1 MINYEDDTAIEFLNL
16 SYKKLEELN
25 LKNKERR
32 RDRTEENLKNLEKE
46 YRKIL
51 KEQQKIKAVIVAFSD
66 LEGRFH
72 TLDYDKKYLLECNDN
87 LTFDGSSV
95 KGFSKVNNSDL
106 RLKLDWA
113 SFYFLPADIFGEGKV
128 MIFADIY
135 TQENKPHNS
144 DFRGRLKEYIK
155 ILKTKDIEANIG
167 TELEGFLVNGLDAE
181 MNFKEE
187 NGFELVS
194 LGGYYHSLPKD
205 KLKLFIDSTAE
216 AQRALG
222 FENEKDHP
230 EVAPSQFELN
240 YKYTDPI
247 NASDQIQLYKLVA
260 RQIAENMGCTA
271 TFLPKPFMNIN
282 GSGMHTNISL
292 SKKGKNLFYV
302 GQKDSSISKFGQEF
316 IDRVLSNANEIC
328 LVLNSSVNSYR
339 RLDPRYEAPNQIKF
353 SFSDRSSMI
362 RIPAGNSDSTR
373 IEVRSVASDANPY
386 LAIYTLLRIG
396 LEGPKE
402 VLVKKGK
409 RQRTR
414 TLPDNIFDAIR
425 VFKYSDIMT
434 KILGEEAKNNYSQLK
449 EKTADRAQ
457 KELGRYVKKSEVI
470 FHHEITNQYLWNEY

>member
-1 MINYEDDTAIEFLNL
+1 
-16 SYKKLEELN
+16 
-25 LKNKERR
+25 
-32 RDRTEENLKNLEKE
+32 
-46 YRKIL
+46 
-51 KEQQKIKAVIVAFSD
+51 
-66 LEGRFH
+66 
-72 TLDYDKKYLLECNDN
+72 
-87 LTFDGSSV
+87 
-95 KGFSKVNNSDL
+95 
-106 RLKLDWA
+106 
-113 SFYFLPADIFGEGKV
+113 
-128 MIFADIY
+128 
-135 TQENKPHNS
+135 
-144 DFRGRLKEYIK
+144 
-155 ILKTKDIEANIG
+155 
-167 TELEGFLVNGLDAE
+167 
-181 MNFKEE
+181 
-187 NGFELVS
+187 
-194 LGGYYHSLPKD
+194 
-205 KLKLFIDSTAE
+205 
-216 AQRALG
+216 
-222 FENEKDHP
+222 
-230 EVAPSQFELN
+230 
-240 YKYTDPI
+240 
-247 NASDQIQLYKLVA
+247 
-260 RQIAENMGCTA
+260 
-271 TFLPKPFMNIN
+271 MNIN